1 LPPEAD
7 LPKIFAKN
15 LLAILLPLPADLNYL
30 VNFDI
35 DSHEKAS

>member
-1 LPPEAD
+1 LPTEPD

-30 VNFDI
+30 VSLDV